1 MSAAPSIADIE
12 RLAERAFLALPGAVR
27 DRCAT
32 LVVRVEDEADAETLA
47 AMQMDDPFELT
58 GLYDGVPLTDKS
70 VSDPVPQADIVWL
83 YRLAILWEWI
93 DRGDVTLEELVT
105 HVLVHEIAHHLGW
118 SDEDIAAVDRWWE

>member
-12 RLAERAFLALPGAVR
+12 RLAEQAFLALPEAVR

-70 VSDPVPQADIVWL
+70 VSDPVPQTDIVWL

-93 DRGDVTLEELVT
+93 DRSDVTLEELVT
-105 HVLVHEIAHHLGW
+105 HVLIHEIAHHLGW

>member
-105 HVLVHEIAHHLGW
+105 HVLIHEIAHHLGW